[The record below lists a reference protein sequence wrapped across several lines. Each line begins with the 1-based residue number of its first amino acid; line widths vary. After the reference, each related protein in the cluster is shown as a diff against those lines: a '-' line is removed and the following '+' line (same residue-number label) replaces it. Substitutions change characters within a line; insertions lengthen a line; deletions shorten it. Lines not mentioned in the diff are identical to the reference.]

1 MTGPER
7 DSKRRYHRVLHTIA
21 ANSSPK
27 QLPGVTAN
35 QIMTHIGGQY
45 GEFDREGIES
55 TLRAAKQNG
64 DVVTWTDTE
73 GRIRYTLT
81 VEDDLQRVV
90 AHMNAHEYDPATIA
104 DVAETIQEVRGDE

>member
-27 QLPGVTAN
+27 QLPGVTVN

-45 GEFDREGIES
+45 GGFDREEIES
-55 TLRAAKQNG
+55 TLRAAKQN
-64 DVVTWTDTE
+64 DDIISWTDAD
-73 GRIRYTLT
+73 GRTRLTLV
-81 VEDDLQRVV
+81 VEDDLQRLVGY
-90 AHMNAHEYDPATIA
+90 MNTHEYDPATIA
-104 DVAETIQEVRGDE
+104 EVAEAIQEVRADE